1 MMSYKALETL
11 FRHKFLVI
19 LPVVVLVLA
28 GLVGSVL
35 RTSHVYSSTTRAWA
49 QSTPYLQSSLAP
61 DNPYLTPAQAQAQTY
76 GDLLKLD
83 SYVLDVAGRVDGLKS
98 LPTTVQAAEVRA
110 GTYISPEGVNVLSIT
125 HQSSDPALT
134 KAVVEALIAA
144 YADYYKTD
152 VIAQG
157 DAAIAFYQ
165 ARLDTANQELALRE
179 KDVADYQ
186 AAHPTIVDNQ
196 VDTPDAKLA
205 ELQSLASTA
214 REDYNNLL
222 DKIDEIN
229 IQKAA
234 AVTGKDIGFRVQDEA
249 KLPTSPLPTSLKDMV
264 LLPMLGLLLGIS
276 ASGVLLFALIRLDDR
291 IRFPEELRAMGLPVV
306 GLPDIEKRRRSWP
319 QHFVRLTVMV
329 SRGLLGGSS

>member
-1 MMSYKALETL
+1 MSYKALDTL

-19 LPVVVLVLA
+19 LPLVVLITAGLA
-28 GLVGSVL
+28 GSAL
-35 RTSHVYSSTTRAWA
+35 RSSHVYSSTTRAWA
-49 QSTPYLQSSLAP
+49 QSTPFLQSSLAP

-83 SYVLDVAGRVDGLKS
+83 SFVLDVASRVDGLKNQPS
-98 LPTTVQAAEVRA
+98 AVQAGEVRSR
-110 GTYISPEGVNVLSIT
+110 TYITPEGVNVLSIT
-125 HQSSDPALT
+125 HQSADPALT
-134 KAVVEALIAA
+134 KSVVEAIIAA

-152 VIAQG
+152 VVAQG

-165 ARLDTANQELALRE
+165 ARLDTANQELTQRE

-186 AAHPTIVDNQ
+186 ATLNNPIDSESGTTD
-196 VDTPDAKLA
+196 PKLA

-214 REDYNNLL
+214 RDDYNNLL

-229 IQKAA
+229 IQKEA

-249 KLPTSPLPTSLKDMV
+249 KLPTSPLPTSMKDV
-264 LLPMLGLLLGIS
+264 LLLPMLGLLLGIS
-276 ASGVLLFALIRLDDR
+276 ASGLLLFALIRLDDR
-291 IRFPEELRAMGLPVV
+291 IRLPEEVRAMGLPVV
-306 GLPDIEKRRRSWP
+306 GLPDISKRQRSWP